1 VTEYPTDL
9 PSLAARLVQIPTEN
23 PPGDE
28 APAAEYVH
36 DWLSAHGI
44 DADLVTAPDPD
55 RPQVAARV
63 GAGEPTL
70 VLNAHLDVV
79 PAGDPAAWRHDPYEG
94 VIADGRL
101 HGRGSVDVKT
111 GLAIAL
117 LATRRLR
124 EAGEGTVVLQAP
136 MGEETGA
143 PGTRTLL
150 ERGYDGDYGV
160 VLEPTRCRV
169 ATGARGLGWYD
180 LTVRGEATH
189 ASQPAGGHSAVAD
202 LPAVL
207 GAIDAYDDRIAART
221 DPLVGAARATVTE
234 VVAGA
239 ESNRGVVPD
248 AARLTLDRRVLPDE
262 TLADVDEEVAAPG
275 TRTLLERGYDGDYG
289 VVLEPTR
296 CRVATGA
303 RGLGWYDLTVRGEA
317 THASQPAGGHSAVA
331 DLPAVLGAI
340 DAYDDRI
347 AARTDPLVGAA
358 RATVTEVVAGAESN
372 RGVVPDAAR
381 LTLDRR
387 VLPDETL
394 ADVDEEVAALV
405 AGLRDEGVEVGWTRA
420 DTYRPASVPTDCRLA
435 ATLRARSAERDLAA
449 PEPWGIE
456 AATDVRNL
464 VNDAG
469 MEAVTWGPGDLALAH
484 GVEESIDLDRA
495 GAALETLVAAAT
507 DLFDDPGPA
516 ADG

>member
-150 ERGYDGDYGV
+150 ERGYEGDYGV

-169 ATGARGLGWYD
+169 AT
-180 LTVRGEATH
+180 
-189 ASQPAGGHSAVAD
+189 S
-202 LPAVL
+202 
-207 GAIDAYDDRIAART
+207 
-221 DPLVGAARATVTE
+221 
-234 VVAGA
+234 
-239 ESNRGVVPD
+239 
-248 AARLTLDRRVLPDE
+248 
-262 TLADVDEEVAAPG
+262 
-275 TRTLLERGYDGDYG
+275 
-289 VVLEPTR
+289 
-296 CRVATGA
+296 A

-484 GVEESIDLDRA
+484 GVEESIGLDRA